1 MPQQIILV
9 QRVGYFLNFETF
21 ALIDYPD
28 DELFVTQCDSHMNL
42 FVPVI
47 AVSVYHGVDHAFSHS
62 HPDTMLLVFI
72 EANIDRGF
80 LDLVRGDVDTFKRRR
95 VFVIEQFFCTGIH
108 VDVSTR

>member
-9 QRVGYFLNFETF
+9 QRVGYFLNFKTF
-21 ALIDYPD
+21 ALIDDPD
-28 DELFVTQCDSHMNL
+28 DELLLTQCDAHVNM

-47 AVSVYHGVDHAFSHS
+47 TVSVYYRVDHAFSHS
-62 HPDTMLLVFI
+62 HADTMLLVFI
-72 EANIDRGF
+72 EADVGRGG